1 LLAAAGGFLK
11 PISILLCNNENTK
24 KKRKKKEQGTEWL
37 NTVIKYSK
45 NTFSFPFWSTSSA
58 DKQIYEYKHNL

>member
-24 KKRKKKEQGTEWL
+24 KKEKKR
-37 NTVIKYSK
+37 
-45 NTFSFPFWSTSSA
+45 A
-58 DKQIYEYKHNL
+58 RD